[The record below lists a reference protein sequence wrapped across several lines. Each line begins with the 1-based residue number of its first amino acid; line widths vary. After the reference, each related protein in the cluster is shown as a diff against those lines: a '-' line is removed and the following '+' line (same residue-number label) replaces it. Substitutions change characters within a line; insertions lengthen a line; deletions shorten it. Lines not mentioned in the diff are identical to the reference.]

1 MSFKPRRTKAPAVA
15 PVSAAKP
22 AEFEPPSGENRPPLP
37 PPEVMADAV
46 AESPVRAEASSV
58 SEIPEPAAFEAT
70 PVTAEK
76 AAIRVVSS
84 PPARTMEPPS
94 AGPSSRQ
101 APAIDQAIG
110 EAKQIIES
118 LKTVLEDL
126 EEVLDLLEQVREDKS
141 ADENQI
147 EALRRELRALRN
159 TTGRNQPS
167 RPPSQTGRSYGRGM
181 QGSNPDNE

>member
-1 MSFKPRRTKAPAVA
+1 MSFKPRRTKAPAVT
-15 PVSAAKP
+15 PVSTAKA
-22 AEFEPPSGENRPPLP
+22 AEFEPSSGENRPPLP
-37 PPEVMADAV
+37 SPEVMADAV
-46 AESPVRAEASSV
+46 AESPAHAEPSSI
-58 SEIPEPAAFEAT
+58 SETPEPPAIEVMPAM
-70 PVTAEK
+70 VEK
-76 AAIRVVSS
+76 APIRIVSS
-84 PPARTMEPPS
+84 SPARTVEPPP

-159 TTGRNQPS
+159 TAGRNQPS

-181 QGSNPDNE
+181 QGSNPENE